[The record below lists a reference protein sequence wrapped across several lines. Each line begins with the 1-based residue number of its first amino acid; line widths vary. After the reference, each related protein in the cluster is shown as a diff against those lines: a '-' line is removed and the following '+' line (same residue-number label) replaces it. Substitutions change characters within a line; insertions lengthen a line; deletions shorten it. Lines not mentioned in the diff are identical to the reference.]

1 MKTFS
6 LNWIGICAV
15 VLAVLASCKND
26 GVEDYEIVVPKQASA
41 VLRTRLDKVLVDS
54 EISRSPLLKLVL
66 SKAANSMGSD
76 ADNKLKQLVDDPSLM
91 GIDFAEPV
99 YAFVVSDELYGVSMK
114 VDDESLLS
122 EFVKYLNKQG
132 LCGKVKESNGC
143 QWSSLLDND
152 IRMVYNDKVLLL
164 MLSLGNGI
172 KVDDKMMLALMNQKA
187 DDSFASTLQ
196 FAKMQELKAEDV
208 QVYANLGTHRKLFGD
223 ALDGLL
229 PKGVKPSD
237 CEAVASLDIRN
248 GGLDVELKYF
258 SSNEKVQAQ
267 IDADWGMLQPIKG
280 EYIDKVPKFSKMW
293 VMAGVKGTQLL
304 DMLKRIPKVQDALRA
319 AELGIDAEQMLRSI
333 DGDVMLYSADL
344 EQNYGMIAQLGSTDF
359 MKDVD
364 SWMKSAKE
372 YGFNLTIKGE
382 GQYQIQGDGFDLNW
396 AVDGKQLYF
405 GNDAYQPFTS
415 QGQNRFEEEAKGA
428 LLFAFI
434 DLSMTNQ
441 MANSVVVKCAN
452 TGELSI
458 AINMPSFPGNILKLL
473 SGGINVDEE

>member
-1 MKTFS
+1 M
-6 LNWIGICAV
+6 
-15 VLAVLASCKND
+15 LASCKND

-223 ALDGLL
+223 ALDG
-229 PKGVKPSD
+229 
-237 CEAVASLDIRN
+237 
-248 GGLDVELKYF
+248 
-258 SSNEKVQAQ
+258 
-267 IDADWGMLQPIKG
+267 
-280 EYIDKVPKFSKMW
+280 
-293 VMAGVKGTQLL
+293 
-304 DMLKRIPKVQDALRA
+304 
-319 AELGIDAEQMLRSI
+319 
-333 DGDVMLYSADL
+333 
-344 EQNYGMIAQLGSTDF
+344 
-359 MKDVD
+359 
-364 SWMKSAKE
+364 
-372 YGFNLTIKGE
+372 
-382 GQYQIQGDGFDLNW
+382 
-396 AVDGKQLYF
+396 
-405 GNDAYQPFTS
+405 
-415 QGQNRFEEEAKGA
+415 
-428 LLFAFI
+428 
-434 DLSMTNQ
+434 
-441 MANSVVVKCAN
+441 
-452 TGELSI
+452 
-458 AINMPSFPGNILKLL
+458 
-473 SGGINVDEE
+473 